1 MFTAKPRQ
9 MTGFF
14 YAVDFGKLNQR
25 FLGHI
30 ELVEGTSSLSRAHR
44 ACRGHIE
51 LVGGTSSL
59 SRAHRACRGH
69 IELVEMGTST
79 SLSVHL
85 LSVHLLSVHLDK
97 ENARLKNYHIFK

>member
-1 MFTAKPRQ
+1 MAR
-9 MTGFF
+9 FF

-30 ELVEGTSSLSRAHR
+30 ELVE
-44 ACRGHIE
+44 
-51 LVGGTSSL
+51 
-59 SRAHRACRGH
+59 
-69 IELVEMGTST
+69 MGTST
-79 SLSVHL
+79 S